1 VIDAAAPSSRAV
13 RPAFPF
19 APVWGRWCAFCPCAP
34 AFVVCLLPASSL
46 LASVVAVG
54 GLLVAGWGFGGG
66 GCWSV
71 LWGLCGVE
79 GLGWWWLVG
88 GGGGVGGWGV
98 RVGGLGLVWGR
109 GVGVVVGV
117 FGLVGC
123 WWGRGALWGV
133 GGTCS
138 ACSACVA
145 SSTSSAGSLF
155 SLPRFHAVD
164 VASFT
169 GSACSTGNTCNPR
182 KGRFWIS

>member
-1 VIDAAAPSSRAV
+1 FSAAAVPLA
-13 RPAFPF
+13 
-19 APVWGRWCAFCPCAP
+19 
-34 AFVVCLLPASSL
+34 VVCWCLCLLWLLSRFFLPA
-46 LASVVAVG
+46 AAF
-54 GLLVAGWGFGGG
+54 A
-66 GCWSV
+66 CWCSFP
-71 LWGLCGVE
+71 LC
-79 GLGWWWLVG
+79 LF
-88 GGGGVGGWGV
+88 
-98 RVGGLGLVWGR
+98 RGR

>member
-1 VIDAAAPSSRAV
+1 VSGVGDKSL
-13 RPAFPF
+13 
-19 APVWGRWCAFCPCAP
+19 PVPGHRCCCAFVSRRATRVPFRTRLGSMVRVLPLCSCVRGLSLA
-34 AFVVCLLPASSL
+34 CLL
-46 LASVVAVG
+46 VV
-54 GLLVAGWGFGGG
+54 
-66 GCWSV
+66 
-71 LWGLCGVE
+71 GLCGGCGRLAGCWV
-79 GLGWWWLVG
+79 GVWWWGVLVG
-88 GGGGVGGWGV
+88 A
-98 RVGGLGLVWGR
+98 LGFVWGR

-182 KGRFWIS
+182 KGRFWVS

>member
-1 VIDAAAPSSRAV
+1 CPSALLWVGVFSCPLVGTSRVFRCWLPLDCLVVVPPAAAPLALV
-13 RPAFPF
+13 
-19 APVWGRWCAFCPCAP
+19 VW
-34 AFVVCLLPASSL
+34 CLLLPSMLSRFFLPAAAFACWCSHPL
-46 LASVVAVG
+46 CLFRVRG
-54 GLLVAGWGFGGG
+54 G
-66 GCWSV
+66 
-71 LWGLCGVE
+71 
-79 GLGWWWLVG
+79 
-88 GGGGVGGWGV
+88 
-98 RVGGLGLVWGR
+98 
-109 GVGVVVGV
+109 GVVVGV

-182 KGRFWIS
+182 KGRFWVS